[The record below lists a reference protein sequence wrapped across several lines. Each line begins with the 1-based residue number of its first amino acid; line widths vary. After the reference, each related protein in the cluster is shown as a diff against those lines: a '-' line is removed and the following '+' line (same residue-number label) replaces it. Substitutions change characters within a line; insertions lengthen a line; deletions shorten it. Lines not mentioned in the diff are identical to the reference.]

1 MNLKDYKKV
10 CKVRGYDI
18 REHQQYFLTSN
29 EFDNSRKPY
38 VLGAG
43 TSSGKGP
50 MSIMWLELFY
60 QNPANKNKKT
70 LFVSASKTILRTN
83 IHEVLKKFKPTFSY
97 SIITDKDRLE
107 SALDRNA
114 QVLIVIPQTIKVHY
128 KILPKMHNFIL
139 DEAHEWYFARTKGG
153 KQSTLDKII
162 NHIEPTK
169 QLLLTG
175 TPSKFIA
182 NGDKFN
188 FQFVPVMD
196 LYDAGL
202 VSNVKLEV
210 VSSTYDFK
218 ANDWLSTYGNLK
230 STKTNS
236 PKQSEDALVAVC
248 NEMIDKLKNPLK
260 EWYNINN
267 ITKHSIGKLFKYL
280 DKTIIYTHS
289 LKQADRFYSILNSKK
304 ELSGKVLLS
313 HSENDPDSI
322 QFNQFKTDENTH
334 ILIAVDRGRI
344 GFDMPELFNI
354 VDFTMTQNLDML
366 LQMYGRLLRKS
377 DLQKKKQKIYF
388 KVATKNTA
396 DYFVDLMTAMLCLTH
411 MEWYSK
417 YNGKNMGG
425 IKIPKVLTKS
435 IRNKQYQQN
444 GKKNKSNKVKPYVSL
459 TELGI
464 PLDLNFFRQS
474 ILHTSNSKFNT
485 IAETTL
491 DDVRRECFKNDTLW
505 TKNSIM
511 EEALKYN
518 RRGDFYKF
526 SVGAY
531 GAATRLNIL
540 DEVSAHMQKSP
551 KDGYT
556 YEEIKNNIKNYSCT
570 SEFINASKQN
580 KNHYYYAKRMGW
592 NDLFSHFKP
601 KVRNLTKEDVIKK
614 AKECND
620 YTIWCRK
627 YTHYQYKAK
636 ELGIHDEITK
646 HMPKKIIKRNFTK
659 KQMKEEALKYNSRN
673 EFKKGNPSM
682 YVHAH
687 KLGIMDEICKHMS
700 RPLPGNSRRVIQKDL
715 KGNII
720 KIYETMSEAG
730 KAFSS
735 ASVQR
740 VIYGK
745 KENHNGYI
753 FEYEK

>member
-50 MSIMWLELFY
+50 MSIIWLELFY

-70 LFVSASKTILRTN
+70 LFVSASKTVLRTN

-97 SIITDKDRLE
+97 SIITDKDRLD
-107 SALDRNA
+107 SALDRDA
-114 QVLIVIPQTIKVHY
+114 QVLIVIPQTITKHY
-128 KILPKMHNFIL
+128 QKLPKMHNFIL
-139 DEAHEWYFARTKGG
+139 DEAHEWYFAKTKGG

-162 NHIEPTK
+162 NHIQPTK

-188 FQFVPVMD
+188 FQLVPVMD
-196 LYDAGL
+196 LYDADL

-236 PKQSEDALVAVC
+236 PKQAEDALVAVC

-304 ELSGKVLLS
+304 ELSGKVLIS

-366 LQMYGRLLRKS
+366 LQMYGRLLRLSNLK
-377 DLQKKKQKIYF
+377 KKKQKIYF

-435 IRNKQYQQN
+435 IRNKKYQQSQ
-444 GKKNKSNKVKPYVSL
+444 KKNKSNKVKPYVSL

-474 ILHTSNSKFNT
+474 ILHSSNSKFNT

-491 DDVRRECFKNDTLW
+491 DDVRKELFNLNYIKDKWN
-505 TKNSIM
+505 KNSIP
-511 EEALKYN
+511 A
-518 RRGDFYKF
+518 
-526 SVGAY
+526 
-531 GAATRLNIL
+531 
-540 DEVSAHMQKSP
+540 
-551 KDGYT
+551 
-556 YEEIKNNIKNYSCT
+556 
-570 SEFINASKQN
+570 
-580 KNHYYYAKRMGW
+580 
-592 NDLFSHFKP
+592 
-601 KVRNLTKEDVIKK
+601 
-614 AKECND
+614 
-620 YTIWCRK
+620 
-627 YTHYQYKAK
+627 
-636 ELGIHDEITK
+636 
-646 HMPKKIIKRNFTK
+646 
-659 KQMKEEALKYNSRN
+659 EALKYNSKS
-673 EFKKGNPSM
+673 EFAAKNQSAYNAAKRLNILDD
-682 YVHAH
+682 V
-687 KLGIMDEICKHMS
+687 CKHMS
-700 RPLPGNSRRVIQKDL
+700 GRYFINHNYCIETAKKYSDKTLFIKEHKGIYAYAKKHNILDEITSHMKKSNTIKWDNNQIKIVANKSKDFYDFSDNYPYAYRKAKKNKLIDKLFPGWEKLPRGNSRPDYSQKLSKVITEWH
-715 KGNII
+715 N
-720 KIYETMSEAG
+720 S
-730 KAFSS
+730 
-735 ASVQR
+735 
-740 VIYGK
+740 K
-745 KENHNGYI
+745 K
-753 FEYEK
+753 